1 MIGSK
6 LVGAGEGDKGVEG
19 METKKGHTHSDHEV
33 LGEDVNTQKV
43 KFEVYGEEMIEKVV
57 RASGNSGRIYI
68 PPDWVGH
75 KVKIIK
81 VD

>member
-1 MIGSK
+1 MGNEENSNFK
-6 LVGAGEGDKGVEG
+6 K
-19 METKKGHTHSDHEV
+19 ETTKSE
-33 LGEDVNTQKV
+33 ENIQSKV
-43 KFEVYGEEMIEKVV
+43 KFEVYGEEMMEKVV
-57 RASGNSGRIYI
+57 KLSGNSGRIYL